1 MEIFLLRGEVGML
14 GILKVIWEVILKVIR
29 YAVTVYH
36 LYALFT

>member
-14 GILKVIWEVILKVIR
+14 GILKVIWKVILKVIR

-36 LYALFT
+36 LYTLFT